1 MKWKESPITLEKRS
15 SIVVGAL
22 SNIDAAVQVM
32 LFVVKVPATKDVGS
46 ISEMQEIAVVALLTR
61 AFQRRI

>member
-15 SIVVGAL
+15 SIFVGAL

-61 AFQRRI
+61 AFQHRI